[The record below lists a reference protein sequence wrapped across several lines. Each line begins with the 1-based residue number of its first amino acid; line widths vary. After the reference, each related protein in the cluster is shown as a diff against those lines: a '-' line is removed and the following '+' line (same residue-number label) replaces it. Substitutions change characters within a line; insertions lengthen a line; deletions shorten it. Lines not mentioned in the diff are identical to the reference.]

1 MTDPNDEV
9 ATMSAERQYRRP
21 RHLLLRLVQLSPLI
35 ALALLAAVWLAVPG
49 SLSADILGMS
59 ARLEAHPEY
68 VEEARDAAIEFHFDN
83 EFLESL
89 GVSGRS
95 DTSLYSVAQETWDS
109 LALAQEGFIESATI
123 VPFGMDREDDVYAHI
138 AEWERRYGT
147 DVWIFALP
155 SPDLPP
161 LSAAAIPE
169 ATEPIIE
176 SLHEGTLDWQ
186 ELRDVDPASIT
197 AEQLAERLWSWQ
209 DIWRDDPLPPLSTSA
224 VYGGGGWGTNNVT
237 VGEHGVSVGG
247 RFYRYYLIGEHDSG
261 IEQDPWRFI
270 DSLPA
275 RLTGADPADPS
286 FAQVVAEVA
295 EEESIAILAL
305 GPIEYTS
312 IPLRAPEAT
321 ALADAQALGQ
331 MLWPEYLLASRP
343 EGDPEPYAY
352 QSPVI
357 ELDEAAA
364 SVAGGGDG
372 LAFSIGMFEGF
383 FDLRERTGPG
393 PGQHP
398 TPTMMFFVAWDD
410 QALAA
415 AAPTASATRSVQ
427 IWVAGNLPWLLGA
440 AVTLLAITLIA
451 SPLAFAY
458 EHRLATRAV
467 ALEEMARMRRDTHDR
482 VYNRLSA
489 LSKQLE
495 TSAGDIGDAATDRL
509 AGVAEEIRGTVG
521 ELQHI
526 LGEEGPHRS
535 ALLATQPLSL
545 QLRQICSA
553 QEALLGVQV
562 GFAADGTA
570 EALEVPAEL
579 GWDLQCVVEE
589 AITNAVRHGAA
600 RTVTVALA
608 AEAEDTGGTQTLTLT
623 VSDDGGGSAVVSAAD
638 AEPGSTGLRG
648 MLARA
653 ERWGGS
659 VRFEPAETGSV
670 LTVRVTLPPA

>member
-1 MTDPNDEV
+1 
-9 ATMSAERQYRRP
+9 MSAERHDRRP
-21 RHLLLRLVQLSPLI
+21 RRPVLRLVQLSPLI

-49 SLSADILGMS
+49 RLSADILGMS
-59 ARLEAHPEY
+59 STLEAHPEY
-68 VEEARDAAIEFHFDN
+68 VEEARDAAIKVHFDN
-83 EFLESL
+83 KFLESL

-95 DTSLYSVAQETWDS
+95 DTSLYNVAQKTWDT

-123 VPFGMDREDDVYAHI
+123 VPFGMDREDDVYAPI

-147 DVWIFALP
+147 DVWVFALP
-155 SPDLPP
+155 SPDPPP

-169 ATEPIIE
+169 AAGSIIE
-176 SLHEGTLDWQ
+176 SLYEGTLDWQ

-197 AEQLAERLWSWQ
+197 TDQLTERLWSWQ

-237 VGEHGVSVGG
+237 VGEHGVSVGS

-261 IEQDPWRFI
+261 IEQDTWRFI

-275 RLTGADPADPS
+275 KLTGADPADPS
-286 FAQVVAEVA
+286 FAQVLSDVA
-295 EEESIAILAL
+295 EEESIAILVL

-312 IPLRAPEAT
+312 IPLRAPAAT
-321 ALADAQALGQ
+321 APDDAEALGQ
-331 MLWPEYLLASRP
+331 MLWPAYLLASRP
-343 EGDPEPYAY
+343 EGESEPYAY

-364 SVAGGGDG
+364 SLAGGDNG

-383 FDLRERTGPG
+383 FDLREQTGPG

-398 TPTMMFFVAWDD
+398 TPTLMFFVAWDD
-410 QALAA
+410 QALTAA
-415 AAPTASATRSVQ
+415 ASTASAMRSVQ

-440 AVTLLAITLIA
+440 AVTLLAITLVA

-495 TSAGDIGDAATDRL
+495 TSAGEIGDAATDRL

-553 QEALLGVQV
+553 QEALLGVHV

-570 EALEVPAEL
+570 EALDVPAEL
-579 GWDLQCVVEE
+579 GWDLQCIAEE

-600 RTVTVALA
+600 RSVTVVLA
-608 AEAEDTGGTQTLTLT
+608 AEADEASGTRILTLT
-623 VSDDGGGSAVVSAAD
+623 VSDDGGGSTVVSADD

-670 LTVRVTLPPA
+670 LTVCVRVPQA